1 MTGQPASARNDSER
15 RLRVLVAD
23 DNASIL
29 AKASTRL
36 ARDFEVVA
44 AVSDGRQALHAAG
57 RLDPDVAVL
66 DVTMPELDG
75 FQTAR
80 ELRRSGSRARIVMMT
95 MHDSDEFVAT
105 AVESGAHGYVLKTRM
120 QSDLASAIDH
130 AIDGRL
136 FVPSLTSLLAIAPT
150 PGPGRHAMLLGI
162 EPRLFLDDLSRL
174 LAAAI
179 RRGDLIAIIATEATR
194 NGVTERLLANRC
206 DLDKAMDRG
215 TYVSLDAAEAVSQ
228 IMVDGRLDAHR
239 VAAFVDDLERSRLAL
254 SASNLTVVG
263 EMSALLCANGHHEAA
278 LQLEPTWDDLTRGL
292 PFLTICCYSLAPF
305 NDGIPELFPHICA
318 SHSAACHAHAAFS
331 RT

>member
-1 MTGQPASARNDSER
+1 MTGLPASGRNDGER

-44 AVSDGRQALHAAG
+44 AVSDGRQALYAAR

-80 ELRRSGSRARIVMMT
+80 ELKQSGSRARIVMMT
-95 MHDSDEFVAT
+95 MHDSDEFVA
-105 AVESGAHGYVLKTRM
+105 AAIESGAHGYVLKTRM
-120 QSDLASAIDH
+120 HSDLVSAIDH
-130 AIDGRL
+130 AIAGRL
-136 FVPSLTSLLAIAPT
+136 FVPSLTSLRAIAPASA
-150 PGPGRHAMLLGI
+150 PGRHAMLVGI
-162 EPRLFLDDLSRL
+162 EPRLFLDDVSRL

-179 RRGDLIAIIATEATR
+179 RRGDMAAIIAREAMR
-194 NGVTERLLANRC
+194 DGVAERLLAKGC
-206 DLDKAMDRG
+206 DLAKAIDRG

-228 IMVDGRLDAHR
+228 VMVGGRLNADR
-239 VAAFVDDLERSRLAL
+239 VAAVVDDFERSRLAV

-263 EMSALLCANGHHEAA
+263 EMSALLCADGHYEAA
-278 LQLEPTWDDLTRGL
+278 LQLERTWDDLTRGL
-292 PFLTICCYSLAPF
+292 PFLTVCCHSVAPF
-305 NDGIPELFPHICA
+305 NEGRSELFPNICA
-318 SHSAACHAHAAFS
+318 PHSAACHAHAVFS
-331 RT
+331 RV